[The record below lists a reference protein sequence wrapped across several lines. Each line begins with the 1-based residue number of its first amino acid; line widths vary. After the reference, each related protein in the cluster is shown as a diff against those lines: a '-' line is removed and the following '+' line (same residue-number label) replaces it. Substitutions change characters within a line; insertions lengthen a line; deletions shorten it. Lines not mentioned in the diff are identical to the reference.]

1 MAREAVPCRLDR
13 KNETT
18 NGPENLVFA
27 GRFLS
32 IRVGLECRSRFFD
45 LSGLTFPG

>member
-1 MAREAVPCRLDR
+1 MTREAVPRRLKE

-32 IRVGLECRSRFFD
+32 IRVELECRSHFFD
-45 LSGLTFPG
+45 LSGLTFSG